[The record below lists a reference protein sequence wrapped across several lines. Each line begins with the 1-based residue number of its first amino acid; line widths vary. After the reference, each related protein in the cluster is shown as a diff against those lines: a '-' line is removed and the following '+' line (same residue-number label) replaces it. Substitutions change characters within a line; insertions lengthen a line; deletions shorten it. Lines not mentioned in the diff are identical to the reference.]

1 LTSGGI
7 HIHSCNAGNDNES
20 EGSDEEKVLDPSDQT
35 RKAGRPPGLCTRCYI
50 SHTVYVI
57 VTKFLLNSSPYCP
70 GDKGKFVN
78 MAKEV
83 LEIMQRCNE
92 DLSKANKEDDMRA
105 RNLWMMMKPL
115 EEKRIQDNKRAK
127 YGNVAERKAYG
138 IMHNFFMALP
148 PAIAPGEA
156 SRGGDQGVKNRPDF
170 FWWDLVP

>member
-1 LTSGGI
+1 
-7 HIHSCNAGNDNES
+7 
-20 EGSDEEKVLDPSDQT
+20 
-35 RKAGRPPGLCTRCYI
+35 
-50 SHTVYVI
+50 
-57 VTKFLLNSSPYCP
+57 
-70 GDKGKFVN
+70 

-138 IMHNFFMALP
+138 IMHNFFMALL

-156 SRGGDQGVKNRPDF
+156 SRGGTRGSKI
-170 FWWDLVP
+170 DLVFFCGIWYPDIIVDIRHSHPAHLGATDALAPFGTDVEAMAKALQCLITLNFGSHS